1 MPAVHGH
8 DLISFYICCEV
19 LTAANLPR
27 DVLTTNYTYNRGIR
41 ESKNIRRLR
50 GVDHRYD
57 TWKKDMGLAFLC
69 SEDRFLPREYV
80 ASVISVFNIH
90 HLLKN
95 VY

>member
-27 DVLTTNYTYNRGIR
+27 DVLMTNYTYNRGIR

-50 GVDHRYD
+50 GVDHRHD
-57 TWKKDMGLAFLC
+57 NWKKDTGLTFLC

-80 ASVISVFNIH
+80 ASISVFNIH

>member
-8 DLISFYICCEV
+8 HLISFYICCGV

-27 DVLTTNYTYNRGIR
+27 DVLTTNYTYNRVIA

-50 GVDHRYD
+50 GVDHRYHN
-57 TWKKDMGLAFLC
+57 WKKDMGLAFLC
-69 SEDRFLPREYV
+69 SKDRFLPREYV
-80 ASVISVFNIH
+80 ASISVFNIH
-90 HLLKN
+90 HVLKN

>member
-41 ESKNIRRLR
+41 ESKNMRRLR
-50 GVDHRYD
+50 EVDHRYD
-57 TWKKDMGLAFLC
+57 NWKKDMGLAFLC